1 MHVPSH
7 RTWKGHLEDIS
18 FYFFNAITELFY
30 LMPGTVLNAQQVHD
44 PLKPSNSLMNLVLV

>member
-30 LMPGTVLNAQQVHD
+30 LMPGTVLNAQHMHD
-44 PLKPSNSLMNLVLV
+44 PLKSSNSLMNLVLV